1 MVLQNSQNAGRL
13 IFGQTTKHSAIAD
26 RCSLNRATEVACEF
40 VAECGGPPYQ
50 FSIAA
55 PTAIWLLRMGQPK
68 GADGLSSMVDANDM
82 RERGVPMT
90 HTAQHL
96 GRMHYWLS
104 GSVRW
109 QASRTVML
117 ACKKAR

>member
-1 MVLQNSQNAGRL
+1 VGAQNGANDPEPDIDPGRTVPETVLTSGLAQSREGT
-13 IFGQTTKHSAIAD
+13 GQ
-26 RCSLNRATEVACEF
+26 
-40 VAECGGPPYQ
+40 
-50 FSIAA
+50 AA
-55 PTAIWLLRMGQPK
+55 LLALAAIWLLRMGQPK